1 MEPGQRFVPY
11 LEIKQK
17 IPIGAIVISA
27 ESIFKTSSFIPL
39 KKLIKFLLSFRF
51 DKHPPR
57 MREKKITCNILPSL
71 RDLKGFSGM
80 ISSNTSKKEG
90 ASLIFN

>member
-1 MEPGQRFVPY
+1 MANVF
-11 LEIKQK
+11 EIKQK
-17 IPIGAIVISA
+17 IPIGAIIIST

-39 KKLIKFLLSFRF
+39 KKLSKFLLSFRF

-57 MREKKITCNILPSL
+57 IRAKKITCSILPSL
-71 RDLKGFSGM
+71 RDLKGFSG
-80 ISSNTSKKEG
+80 IIPSNTVKKEG